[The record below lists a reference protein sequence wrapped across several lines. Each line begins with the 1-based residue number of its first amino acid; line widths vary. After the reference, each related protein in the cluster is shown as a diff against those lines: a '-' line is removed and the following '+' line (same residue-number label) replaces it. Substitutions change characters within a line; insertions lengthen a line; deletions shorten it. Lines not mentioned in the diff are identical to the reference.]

1 MAVRIDVQ
9 VSAPY
14 PVVIGPAL
22 DFAEALPE
30 NLESGVAAI
39 VTDSVVGPL
48 HASSVRQGLE
58 SAGWTVAAVIEVPA
72 GERSKSLDVYARV
85 VRELARAGVRRDGVL
100 FVLGG
105 GVVGDLGGFVAGS
118 YMRGIPFVAMPTTLL
133 AMVDSSVGGK
143 VGLDLPEGKNLVGG
157 FVRPHAVLA
166 DLDRLSTLP
175 PREISNGL
183 AEVIKMALLS
193 GGVYLEDL
201 RLIEAAR
208 AGDADALRTLVG
220 HSVSF
225 KADVVAEDEH
235 ETGRRAILNYGHTI
249 GHGLEA
255 AADYAL
261 PHGEAI
267 AAGMVFAARL
277 SRDRYGTDLVALHE
291 DLLHRAGL
299 PTRPPAFDTEKV
311 LRAMGSD
318 KKRRSADGAAEHRF
332 VLLEDAGRPVWGVP
346 VHEAEVRRVMGV
358 RGNSDRRAQ

>member
-1 MAVRIDVQ
+1 MAQRIEVQ
-9 VSAPY
+9 VSTTPY
-14 PVVIGPAL
+14 PVVIGAGL
-22 DFAEALPE
+22 TAAETL
-30 NLESGVAAI
+30 SGVMEPGTAA
-39 VTDSVVGPL
+39 VLTDSQVGPL
-48 HASSVRQGLE
+48 HASAVQRDLE
-58 SAGWTVAAVIEVPA
+58 SAGWRVATVVEVPA
-72 GERSKSLDVYARV
+72 EERSKSLEVYADV
-85 VRELARAGVRRDGVL
+85 VRELARAGLTRDGAL

-118 YMRGIPFVAMPTTLL
+118 YMRGISLVAMPTSLL

-157 FVRPHAVLA
+157 FVRPRAVLA

-193 GGVYLEDL
+193 GGDYLEDL
-201 RLIEAAR
+201 HLIEAAR
-208 AGDADALRTLVG
+208 AGDPEALHTLVA
-220 HSVSF
+220 HSVGF
-225 KADVVAEDEH
+225 KASVVAGDER

-255 AADYAL
+255 AADYSL

-277 SRDRYGTDLVALHE
+277 SRDRYGTNLVGLHE
-291 DLLHRAGL
+291 DLLRRAGL
-299 PTRPPAFDTEKV
+299 PTRPPAFDLDKV
-311 LRAMGSD
+311 LKAMSTD

-332 VLLEDAGRPVWGVP
+332 VLLQDAGRPVWDVP
-346 VHEAEVRRVMGV
+346 VHEAEVRHVLG
-358 RGNSDRRAQ
+358 GTGG